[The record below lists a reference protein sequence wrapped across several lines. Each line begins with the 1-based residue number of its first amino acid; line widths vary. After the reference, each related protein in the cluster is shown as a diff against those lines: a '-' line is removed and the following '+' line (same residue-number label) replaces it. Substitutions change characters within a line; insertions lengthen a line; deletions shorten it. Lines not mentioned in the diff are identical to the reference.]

1 MITVEMIQNTINQ
14 ISKVYD
20 HIGRFT
26 VCCSQE
32 SAPILRQEF
41 PNIEVV
47 VFPKNSGVDDKVFL
61 IKHRD
66 GVGEFV

>member
-1 MITVEMIQNTINQ
+1 MLTVEMIHNTINQ
-14 ISKVYD
+14 VSKAYN
-20 HIGRFT
+20 HIDRFT

-32 SAPILRQEF
+32 IAPILRQKF
-41 PNIEVV
+41 PDIKVV

-61 IKHRD
+61 IKHIG

>member
-1 MITVEMIQNTINQ
+1 MITAEMIQNTINRV
-14 ISKVYD
+14 SEADD

-32 SAPILRQEF
+32 IAPILRREF

-47 VFPKNSGVDDKVFL
+47 VFPKDSGVDDKVFL
-61 IKHRD
+61 IRHRD
-66 GVGEFV
+66 KAGEFI

>member
-1 MITVEMIQNTINQ
+1 LITPEVIQNTINQ
-14 ISKVYD
+14 VSEAYD

-32 SAPILRQEF
+32 FAPILRREF
-41 PNIEVV
+41 PDIEVV

-66 GVGEFV
+66 WTGEFV